1 MGFRPVCFQ
10 DVNVGAGS
18 GRTGRVLFFLNAPT
32 RVVMKTI
39 LLVSMPLVL
48 LLAGCGDQSKSGTQ
62 TTNAS
67 SGNPLTAPVDYLAAA
82 GKAQQSAVKTVDTA
96 ALNQAIQMFN
106 VDNGRYPK
114 DLNELVEKKYIPRI
128 PDAPYGTKIVYDEK
142 AGQVKVVKQ

>member
-1 MGFRPVCFQ
+1 MAFRPVCFHLGRGRRFRKDRQ
-10 DVNVGAGS
+10 GVGFSQNDPRGA
-18 GRTGRVLFFLNAPT
+18 
-32 RVVMKTI
+32 MKTSLLLSLPVV
-39 LLVSMPLVL
+39 LLV
-48 LLAGCGDQSKSGTQ
+48 GCGDQSKSGTQ

-96 ALNQAIQMFN
+96 SLNQAIQMFN

-128 PDAPYGTKIVYDEK
+128 PDAPYGMKIVYDEK